1 MVRIDIAIEEI
12 DKGYLN
18 MNTMESLAS
27 SIGFASYNPFFTAFK
42 KHIGLSPKKY
52 QIQQAKVLN
61 ASIANS
67 ISEG

>member
-1 MVRIDIAIEEI
+1 MVRIDLAITEI
-12 DKGYLN
+12 DRGYLQ

-42 KHIGLSPKKY
+42 KHTGLSPKKY
-52 QIQQAKVLN
+52 QILHGKLLN
-61 ASIANS
+61 ESLANS